1 MIKFFAIIL
10 GIYLLV
16 ITILSLARRRM
27 TEQFCLL
34 WGFLSVVSIIFGA
47 TVNPSELYRYIS
59 KEGLLIVMLGILLI
73 VCAAWFLS
81 IQVSVLIRKNQE
93 LAMQISLLNQEN
105 EQILKTLRDMREQT
119 RNDS

>member
-1 MIKFFAIIL
+1 MIKVFAIIL

-34 WGFLSVVSIIFGA
+34 WGFLSVASIIFGA

-73 VCAAWFLS
+73 VYAAWFLS
-81 IQVSVLIRKNQE
+81 TQVSVLIRKNQE

-119 RNDS
+119 NNKM

>member
-1 MIKFFAIIL
+1 MIKVFAIVL

-16 ITILSLARRRM
+16 ITILSLAKRRM

-34 WGFLSVVSIIFGA
+34 WGFLAVVMIVFGV

-59 KEGLLIVMLGILLI
+59 KEGLMIVMLGILLI
-73 VCAAWFLS
+73 VYAAWFLS
-81 IQVSVLIRKNQE
+81 TQVSILMRKNQE

-105 EQILKTLRDMREQT
+105 EQILQTLHDMRKNKKE
-119 RNDS
+119 

>member
-34 WGFLSVVSIIFGA
+34 WGFLSVASIIFGA

-73 VCAAWFLS
+73 VYAAWFLS
-81 IQVSVLIRKNQE
+81 TQVSVLIRKNQE

>member
-1 MIKFFAIIL
+1 MIKVFAIIL

-27 TEQFCLL
+27 TELFCLL
-34 WGFLSVVSIIFGA
+34 WGFLSVASIIFGA
-47 TVNPSELYRYIS
+47 TVNPSELYRYMS

-73 VCAAWFLS
+73 VYAAWFLS
-81 IQVSVLIRKNQE
+81 TQVSVLIRKNQE

-119 RNDS
+119 NNKM